1 MDGVIEMLR
10 RILKCF
16 FPLILAAVLLTGGL
30 AGEAAAYGGLTT
42 LTEEEQAYIAS
53 APALRVGYVQDRI
66 PVSFRGENGELAG
79 ISRFIFDRLAQI
91 SGLTFEYVPL
101 PGGAVTYD
109 YLMSEHID
117 LVTSVE
123 YNKENQGARGIMMS
137 APYLSSRKVIVARKD
152 FTYSRDD
159 PHSVALSSG
168 SQTIKKVL
176 NETYPNY
183 TIVDYDT
190 IDDCFSAVRDGEA
203 DMMILNQ
210 YVVEYWL
217 YKPFYEDLKVIP
229 VLGMDDQMCFSAVV
243 PFDENGDPVGD
254 DGAIIISILDKAIA
268 QLAEGEVDSYTIRA
282 IMENRYSY
290 TLGDFLYRYRFAVT
304 IFIVASILIAGL
316 VVQLMRQRLQS
327 MAAKADAK
335 AKSQFLST
343 MSHEIRTPLNGLIG
357 LNYLMSHKL
366 NDREQMSRYLDQ
378 STTTAK
384 YLLSLVSDILDMSML
399 HNQNVRIERK
409 PVDLGVL
416 LSTVEAIVQSGMA
429 EKQLDFHMEA
439 ELPCPDIVG
448 DGVRIQQVLLNLLD
462 NAKKFT
468 PEGGRVTV
476 TVRQVLE
483 DSGLV
488 HTRMAVSDTGKG
500 MSEAFQKN
508 IFDAFV
514 QDRDTVSRGDQG
526 VGLGLAISHR
536 LARLMEGD
544 LTFTSEAGRGS
555 EFVFSFDAPQADP
568 SREPEEGPAAVAEE
582 KPRVLVAEDN
592 ELNGE
597 IMLDLLEENGFEA
610 ALATDGRKALE
621 AFSASRPGEY
631 GVILMD
637 LLMPDLDGF
646 ASTAAI
652 RALKRRDAKTVR
664 IFACS
669 ANCTVEDR
677 EKALAAGM
685 DDFLAKPIDVDVL
698 LKKLNDTFS

>member
-137 APYLSSRKVIVARKD
+137 DPYLSSRKVIVARRD

-183 TIVDYDT
+183 TVVDYDT

-243 PFDENGDPVGD
+243 PFDENGDPVGR
-254 DGAIIISILDKAIA
+254 DGEIIISILDKAIA

-335 AKSQFLST
+335 A
-343 MSHEIRTPLNGLIG
+343 
-357 LNYLMSHKL
+357 
-366 NDREQMSRYLDQ
+366 
-378 STTTAK
+378 
-384 YLLSLVSDILDMSML
+384 
-399 HNQNVRIERK
+399 
-409 PVDLGVL
+409 
-416 LSTVEAIVQSGMA
+416 
-429 EKQLDFHMEA
+429 
-439 ELPCPDIVG
+439 CP
-448 DGVRIQQVLLNLLD
+448 
-462 NAKKFT
+462 
-468 PEGGRVTV
+468 P
-476 TVRQVLE
+476 
-483 DSGLV
+483 
-488 HTRMAVSDTGKG
+488 
-500 MSEAFQKN
+500 
-508 IFDAFV
+508 
-514 QDRDTVSRGDQG
+514 
-526 VGLGLAISHR
+526 
-536 LARLMEGD
+536 
-544 LTFTSEAGRGS
+544 
-555 EFVFSFDAPQADP
+555 
-568 SREPEEGPAAVAEE
+568 
-582 KPRVLVAEDN
+582 
-592 ELNGE
+592 
-597 IMLDLLEENGFEA
+597 
-610 ALATDGRKALE
+610 
-621 AFSASRPGEY
+621 
-631 GVILMD
+631 
-637 LLMPDLDGF
+637 
-646 ASTAAI
+646 
-652 RALKRRDAKTVR
+652 
-664 IFACS
+664 
-669 ANCTVEDR
+669 
-677 EKALAAGM
+677 
-685 DDFLAKPIDVDVL
+685 
-698 LKKLNDTFS
+698 